1 MSNRGS
7 HQSARVARRGLDR
20 LSTLGLLGWLRP
32 ATCAAAIAATLALG
46 LTGAA
51 TASSSGSFLS
61 RFHAVSRVASTVPA
75 RGPAAGDQNPYGT
88 AVVPRTI
95 GALVRGDV
103 LVSNFDDA
111 AE

>member
-1 MSNRGS
+1 MAQASYL
-7 HQSARVARRGLDR
+7 RRGDR
-20 LSTLGLLGWLRP
+20 G
-32 ATCAAAIAATLALG
+32 
-46 LTGAA
+46 
-51 TASSSGSFLS
+51 FLS
-61 RFHAVSRVASTVPA
+61 RFHAISRVASTVPA

-103 LVSNFDDA
+103 LVSNFNDA